1 MAAIL
6 FLAFVFVPIIEIG
19 VFIQV
24 GGWIGLWPTLAVIVL
39 TAVIGTALLR
49 QQGLAT
55 LTRAQQEMATGHM
68 PVRELFDGVCLLAA
82 GALLLTPG
90 FVTDAVGF
98 ALFTPIV
105 RTTFGRWLWHM
116 AATRGQFHTN
126 TRHGRA
132 QRGAE
137 LADVEYEEVDIDI
150 APAAKPRP
158 GNGIGSPDQ
167 RNDSP

>member
-6 FLAFVFVPIIEIG
+6 FLAFLFIPIIEIG

-24 GGWIGLWPTLAVIVL
+24 GGWIGLWPTLAVIFL
-39 TAVIGTALLR
+39 TAIIGTGLLR
-49 QQGLAT
+49 QQGLAA
-55 LTRAQQEMATGHM
+55 LTRAQQEMATGRM

-98 ALFTPIV
+98 ALFTPFV
-105 RTTFGRWLWHM
+105 RTTFGRWLWQKV
-116 AATRGQFHTN
+116 ATRGQVHMNMRSRRT
-126 TRHGRA
+126 

-137 LADVEYEEVDIDI
+137 IIDVDYEEVDIDVD
-150 APAAKPRP
+150 PAEKPRR
-158 GNGIGSPDQ
+158 GNGSPDQ
-167 RNDSP
+167 RNDHP